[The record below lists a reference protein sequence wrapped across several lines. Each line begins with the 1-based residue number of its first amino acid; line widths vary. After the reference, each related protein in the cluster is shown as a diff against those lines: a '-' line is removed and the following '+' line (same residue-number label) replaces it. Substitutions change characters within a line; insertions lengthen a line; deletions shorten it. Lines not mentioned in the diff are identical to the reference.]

1 MLRPRTVAVAVVLCA
16 FAAVPII
23 AATFAQ
29 PHYLTVFGR
38 ILIFAIGAVSL
49 NLVLGHGGLVSFG
62 HAAFIGIGAYAVGIL
77 DTYGI
82 DNGWIQWPLGIIGAG
97 LASLI
102 IGAISVRL
110 SGIYFIMIT
119 LAFAQLLYFLAS
131 GLTAFGGDDGM
142 TLAARSF
149 FGSLLNLNNQVVMY
163 YVILLVLLLFLLFE
177 QRFVTSRLGIVI
189 AGIRSNEVRMR
200 ALGYA
205 TYRYK
210 LIAFVISA
218 MMCSVSGLLLA
229 NLTDFVTAQYL
240 TWGRSGELLIMVL
253 LGGMASTFGPVIG
266 ATALLLFEEVASTFT
281 EHWQLALGPLLL
293 LVVIFAQD
301 GIWGWLGGREKRRTG

>member
-1 MLRPRTVAVAVVLCA
+1 MPRTRIAVIVVVLCA
-16 FAAVPII
+16 FAAVP
-23 AATFAQ
+23 AVASALGQ
-29 PHYLTVFGR
+29 SHYLTVFGR

-77 DTYGI
+77 DSYGI
-82 DNGWIQWPLGIIGAG
+82 DNGWIQWPLGIVAAG
-97 LASLI
+97 VVSLV

-142 TLAARSF
+142 TLADRSA
-149 FGSLLNLNNQVVMY
+149 FGTWLNLNNQVVMY
-163 YVILLVLLLFLLFE
+163 YVIFAILLVFLLFE
-177 QRFVTSRLGIVI
+177 HRFVNSRLGVVI
-189 AGIRSNEVRMR
+189 AGIKSNEVRMR
-200 ALGYA
+200 ALGYP

-210 LIAFVISA
+210 LVAFVISA

-266 ATALLLFEEVASTFT
+266 AIALLLFEEVASKYTD
-281 EHWQLALGPLLL
+281 HWQLLLGPIL
-293 LVVIFAQD
+293 LVVVLFAQD
-301 GIWGWLGGREKRRTG
+301 GIWGWLGADRKGRAG

>member
-1 MLRPRTVAVAVVLCA
+1 
-16 FAAVPII
+16 
-23 AATFAQ
+23 
-29 PHYLTVFGR
+29 
-38 ILIFAIGAVSL
+38 
-49 NLVLGHGGLVSFG
+49 
-62 HAAFIGIGAYAVGIL
+62 
-77 DTYGI
+77 
-82 DNGWIQWPLGIIGAG
+82 
-97 LASLI
+97 
-102 IGAISVRL
+102 
-110 SGIYFIMIT
+110 
-119 LAFAQLLYFLAS
+119 
-131 GLTAFGGDDGM
+131 
-142 TLAARSF
+142 
-149 FGSLLNLNNQVVMY
+149 MY